1 MKARYNQLALIGQFQ
16 KKVYGIAFIWRMSL
30 VLLICLK
37 HTGRLNNGY
46 QASLNEAAVS
56 LKRVRKQRGVRE
68 DNLYHHRLSCF
79 VRARHR
85 HFVLHELTD

>member
-1 MKARYNQLALIGQFQ
+1 MFRDMKARYNQLALIGQFQ
-16 KKVYGIAFIWRMSL
+16 KVYGIAFIWRMSL

-56 LKRVRKQRGVRE
+56 LKKGEEAERR
-68 DNLYHHRLSCF
+68 S
-79 VRARHR
+79 
-85 HFVLHELTD
+85 